1 MEQPTKKDGTIPAVN
16 RDNEQ
21 NMNVDVVDSI
31 SNNGKCC
38 EWARSFSKTG
48 RKFRSDINFQHK
60 MLYSACLCFS
70 CFMIGY
76 GKGQFGPAYI
86 DLRII
91 SNTGLEQGSWIL
103 TSLFIGYSMGSVLEG
118 LLHDRV
124 DRKLMFSA
132 CLFIWSLV
140 IAAIPWCSIFEAMLS
155 GYILI
160 GILQGVLDT
169 GCNTEMLR
177 VWEKRGREAI
187 LKMNL
192 IFAVGS
198 VIAPLLVAP
207 FLMDPMHGDSINY
220 TTNGSHNVVFT
231 PNSFSHEQK
240 DARNSSMQTNLN
252 ISNEERFPDF
262 LAQSAESKSDIYIPF
277 SISAA
282 LSLFASLMFLA
293 SYALYKSESTCQ
305 IKKGNKQRKTRTL
318 PTPIMLCALLLL
330 NALFFFYC
338 GIDEAYTAFLPTY
351 CVEHFHWSKQESA
364 FLTSLVF
371 ICILVSRVLVVIF
384 ERWINTLFFIGINFV
399 VMFISIVGLLIV
411 SLFNFDTALW
421 FLCPLYGLSKSCQF
435 ALLLSW
441 SNEFITP
448 MTGKISAGFFVT
460 ATLGCAS
467 NPVILGLL
475 MKNDPVWYCYLF
487 LIEIV
492 AALIIYTFCLFLT
505 KYIVRNYG
513 QSYDAEPDIVK
524 VGYSENDKFL
534 DENSKE

>member
-21 NMNVDVVDSI
+21 NMNVDVLVNAEVGI
-31 SNNGKCC
+31 VLELVTFIKLKV
-38 EWARSFSKTG
+38 FT
-48 RKFRSDINFQHK
+48 
-60 MLYSACLCFS
+60 M
-70 CFMIGY
+70 GY